1 MRLVSILS
9 VLLFLSFSLSA
20 QTMSTLCTTN
30 KKAIEWYM
38 GADNF
43 RVRGQFPEAL
53 RLLNDAIKKDPAF
66 CEAYYR
72 LSLVYRAQRKPVE
85 ALAQLKAG
93 LAVSKIPV
101 KQKVFYY
108 ELGELYLFLGQY
120 KESLESF
127 DQFLAIE
134 KVNKVKINEALRLR
148 ANADYALKNQ
158 NEWSARPRPLSDTVN
173 RFLMQYFPVLTAD
186 EQQLFF
192 TRRNGS
198 SDRDTEDIVVSTKDS
213 LGRFG
218 IPVSVSPVINSP
230 ENEGTCTV
238 SADGRLIIFTSCRGR
253 AGFGNCDL
261 FESRRIGNRWTEPR
275 NLGAAI
281 NSTAW
286 ESQPSL
292 SADGRELFFVSD
304 RKGGVGARDIYRSVR
319 DDNGKWTPAKNTGS
333 VINTRYDEI
342 SPFLHASGRILFFA
356 SNGRVGFGG
365 YDIFYSHWQDSVWS
379 APVNF
384 GSPVNNHEDQ
394 FSLFI
399 TADGKK
405 AYYSHEEARDQN
417 TGKIFSL
424 EVPPSLQIREVSA
437 AVKGR
442 VVNAETEKPVK
453 ARIELINLKT
463 NASLSYV
470 YSDSL
475 NGNYL
480 MVLTRGSDYGLFVTA
495 PGYLYKSQHFNLT
508 NEDPEQLVIDLRLSP
523 VHAGS
528 SMVLQNIFF
537 DYDSYALKQE
547 SLPELEKAT
556 RFLRENPSIR
566 IEISGHTD
574 NTGTETKNQSLSVNR
589 AKSVADQL
597 IRSGIDGSRIKAS
610 GYGSSRPVVPND
622 TEAGRQRNRRI
633 EFKVLN
639 VQ

>member
-1 MRLVSILS
+1 
-9 VLLFLSFSLSA
+9 
-20 QTMSTLCTTN
+20 
-30 KKAIEWYM
+30 
-38 GADNF
+38 
-43 RVRGQFPEAL
+43 
-53 RLLNDAIKKDPAF
+53 
-66 CEAYYR
+66 
-72 LSLVYRAQRKPVE
+72 
-85 ALAQLKAG
+85 
-93 LAVSKIPV
+93 
-101 KQKVFYY
+101 
-108 ELGELYLFLGQY
+108 GQY

-192 TRRNGS
+192 TRRNGPT
-198 SDRDTEDIVVSTKDS
+198 DRDTEDIVVSTKDS